1 MTGKLTMKH
10 GGETACSY
18 ERGWDVKPI
27 GLDAQLALEP
37 LLHTEND

>member
-18 ERGWDVKPI
+18 ELGRDVKPI
-27 GLDAQLALEP
+27 GLDAQLAP
-37 LLHTEND
+37 DILLLTENY